1 MRRET
6 MFSVD
11 WNKLDEWEKE
21 NKSKCFLVIEVED
34 VKEMFTPEEIKDI
47 DIFECMEKV
56 SYNCDLSEEYQHIMD
71 TIHERVE
78 EKIKEK
84 VDEKRTIK
92 N

>member
-1 MRRET
+1 

-56 SYNCDLSEEYQHIMD
+56 SYNCDLSEEYQHLVNMTVECVKIK
-71 TIHERVE
+71 IE
-78 EKIKEK
+78 EKKN
-84 VDEKRTIK
+84 EKRTIK